1 MIVRMSEEGSEKLN
15 AVVNKMGEKIVSLEE
30 LNQTLRA
37 EIKKLEES
45 DVNIEE
51 NYYRQTKIKAGQF
64 YYKK

>member
-1 MIVRMSEEGSEKLN
+1 MSEEGSEKLN
-15 AVVNKMGEKIVSLEE
+15 GVVNKMGEKIVSLEE